1 MQSERHKT
9 SRHAPRGRLK
19 ARSSE
24 NHPMDASDPMDARC
38 TATSKQSGQRCKRAP
53 IPGGAVCVMHG
64 GGAPQVKL
72 KAQERL
78 AAYQDKAIDRLFQL
92 VEQTEYP
99 STAFAAVRDVRDRT
113 MGKATEQVDMRVSGE
128 LEAVSVRLIAARK
141 RLAEKAKDG

>member
-53 IPGGAVCVMHG
+53 LPGGAVCVMHG
-64 GGAPQVKL
+64 GGAPPVQL
-72 KAQERL
+72 RAQERL
-78 AAYQDKAIDRLFQL
+78 AGYRGEASDRLVQL
-92 VEQTEYP
+92 GEQTGHP
-99 STAFAAVRDVRDRT
+99 STALAAARDVLDRS
-113 MGKATEQVDMRVSGE
+113 MGKATEQADTRVSGE